1 MWKKRKNNAKTHSG
15 NDYWQSYSDMMAAL
29 LLMFILI
36 MALTLVQS
44 LRMFEEKNADLE
56 RQQLT
61 IEAQQQELEAQKQ
74 ELESHKE
81 ILEQQEQDL
90 EQVKGEL
97 SELTQ
102 LVGVKSE
109 IIEALQSEFSG
120 SDLAVKVDEQTGAI
134 TFDTGIF
141 FAVDSDTVRK
151 EGQEFLNSF
160 VPQYLSVLLSDAYRD
175 SISEI
180 IIEGH
185 TDSEGSYMY
194 NMDLSQR
201 RAFAV
206 AQFCLDESNNVL
218 SRDQIRI
225 LRNIL
230 TANGRSFSNPIYDEN
245 GQIDAQASRRVVF
258 KFRLK
263 DDEMVSAI
271 QDLLGGEND

>member
-1 MWKKRKNNAKTHSG
+1 MWKKRKNKAKTHSG

-61 IEAQQQELEAQKQ
+61 IEAQQQELEA
-74 ELESHKE
+74 HKE
-81 ILEQQEQDL
+81 ILEQQEQNL

-109 IIEALQSEFSG
+109 IIEALQAEFSG
-120 SDLAVKVDEQTGAI
+120 SALAVKVDEQTGAI

-185 TDSEGSYMY
+185 TDSNGSYMY

-218 SRDQIRI
+218 SRDQIQI
-225 LRNIL
+225 LRSIL

-245 GQIDAQASRRVVF
+245 GRVDAQASRRVVF

>member
-1 MWKKRKNNAKTHSG
+1 MWKKRKKRSASHSS

-29 LLMFILI
+29 LLIFILI
-36 MALTLVQS
+36 MTLTLVNS
-44 LRMFEEKNADLE
+44 LRLFEEKNADLE

-61 IEAQQQELEAQKQ
+61 IEAQQEELDEQK
-74 ELESHKE
+74 EM
-81 ILEQQEQDL
+81 L

-97 SELTQ
+97 SELTE

-109 IIEALQSEFSG
+109 IIEALQAEFS
-120 SDLAVKVDEQTGAI
+120 SSNLAVKVDEQTGAI

-141 FAVDSDTVRK
+141 FALDSDTVRE
-151 EGQEFLNSF
+151 EGQVFLQSF
-160 VPQYLSVLLSDAYRD
+160 VPQYLSVLLSDDFRD

-185 TDSEGSYMY
+185 TDSKGSYTY
-194 NMDLSQR
+194 NLDLSQR
-201 RAFAV
+201 RAYAV
-206 AQFCLDESNNVL
+206 ARFCLDEENEVL
-218 SRDQIRI
+218 TKEQINL

-245 GQIDAQASRRVVF
+245 GKVDAKASRRVVF

-263 DDEMVSAI
+263 DDEMVDAI
-271 QDLLGGEND
+271 QDLLGDSND